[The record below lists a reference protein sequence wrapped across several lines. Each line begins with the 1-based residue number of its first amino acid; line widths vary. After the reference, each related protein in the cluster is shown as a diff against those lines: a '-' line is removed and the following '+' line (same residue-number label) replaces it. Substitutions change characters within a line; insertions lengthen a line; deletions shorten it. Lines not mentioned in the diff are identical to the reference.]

1 MLIYNVI
8 GIRLIEGEI
17 MIYLDNSA
25 TTKPYSEVIESF
37 VKVSTDFFGNPSS
50 LHGMGVQA
58 EHLLSKARKQIAD
71 LLKVKSSEI
80 LFTSGGT
87 EGNNLAIKGAAS
99 ANQHAGNI

>member
-1 MLIYNVI
+1 
-8 GIRLIEGEI
+8 

-25 TTKPYSEVIESF
+25 TTKPYPEVIESF

-50 LHGMGVQA
+50 LHGIGVQA
-58 EHLLSKARKQIAD
+58 EHLLSRSRKQIAD

-87 EGNNLAIKGAAS
+87 EGNNLAIKGLHLPINNAAS
-99 ANQHAGNI
+99 I